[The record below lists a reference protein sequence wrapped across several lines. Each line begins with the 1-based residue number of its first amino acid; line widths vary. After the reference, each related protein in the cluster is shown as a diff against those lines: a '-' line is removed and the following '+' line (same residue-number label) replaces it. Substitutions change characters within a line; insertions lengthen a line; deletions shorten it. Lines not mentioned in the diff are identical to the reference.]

1 MTATTKVAHPP
12 YNGAS
17 FDGKKYRTVFESG
30 LAAFNG
36 RRASLTMWDSG
47 TGQRVEWEIHRDG
60 KPHEVVMASPEPRL
74 QPRDLNLQSAVYVK
88 DREDLACFGLDW
100 KQRPVC
106 KTALLAHLEEAWHAP
121 FQSLLLSSLRAG
133 SRWRGILA
141 YVDAPDLSCQR
152 EELYRL
158 QQFVAIASSESDL
171 FEIVSHIVRADER
184 RRIARD
190 LHDGVMQSLI
200 ATEIRLAMLTRDSL
214 ATAGSP
220 DSALK
225 DAHELLRR
233 EIRNLKVQ
241 MEDLHQGGTSE
252 VISRKCEELLTN
264 FQCETHIATTF
275 RCDLDQA
282 RICPQMGY
290 ELSCLLSESLSNIRR
305 HSRAKHVAIEIGMH
319 DGLRL
324 TVQDDGCGCD
334 FAGHFN
340 LAQLLQMAQA
350 PQSICRRVRALG
362 GDLVVDSSAESGTRL
377 EMWLPLY
384 ALDDYREDTTLD
396 LMHFRNQGAR
406 GRPLRRPARSVGSNP
421 RSQRQL

>member
-1 MTATTKVAHPP
+1 MPATTKVAHPP

-17 FDGKKYRTVFESG
+17 FDGKKYRTAFESG
-30 LAAFNG
+30 LAAFNA

-158 QQFVAIASSESDL
+158 QQFVAIATSESDL

-200 ATEIRLAMLTRDSL
+200 ATEIQLALLKRDSL
-214 ATAGSP
+214 APAGSP

-233 EIRNLKVQ
+233 EIRNLRVQ

-264 FQCETHIATTF
+264 ARGVPPALPGRQSDFEDSGSIPLAVALCSCKSQCMNQSHRGCCF
-275 RCDLDQA
+275 
-282 RICPQMGY
+282 
-290 ELSCLLSESLSNIRR
+290 LL
-305 HSRAKHVAIEIGMH
+305 
-319 DGLRL
+319 L
-324 TVQDDGCGCD
+324 TV
-334 FAGHFN
+334 
-340 LAQLLQMAQA
+340 LQFQSDENA
-350 PQSICRRVRALG
+350 PRRNG
-362 GDLVVDSSAESGTRL
+362 I
-377 EMWLPLY
+377 
-384 ALDDYREDTTLD
+384 
-396 LMHFRNQGAR
+396 
-406 GRPLRRPARSVGSNP
+406 P
-421 RSQRQL
+421 R